1 MKIKCS
7 EEDEILLEKKE
18 EEKEKVFIWIDIKFL
33 LIYFF
38 ITKIP

>member
-18 EEKEKVFIWIDIKFL
+18 EEKEKAFIRIDIKFL
-33 LIYFF
+33 LIYFLY
-38 ITKIP
+38 T